1 MPFSSPKDPIFF
13 ADAQFDKEGNKPS
26 TRMPGSDGSDFRKF
40 HMHYSNRRCGCN
52 DLVCYLGW
60 DSASSIGWPIALIH
74 ACCFSNPKTAIEWS
88 RLQSTRTTSA
98 LSTYDD
104 ISSVGTTFKM
114 VRRRSPNS
122 ASDKGKPRASVYQMH
137 IMCLYEPSQSESV
150 VKSGAHHYKMRDLQL
165 QLKRGSDGSQ
175 MPCGQ
180 VGTLQLGHQSS
191 TGQNWSLA
199 KQSDRQI
206 RALNGWSN
214 KDASRDAH
222 RQDLRLC

>member
-1 MPFSSPKDPIFF
+1 
-13 ADAQFDKEGNKPS
+13 
-26 TRMPGSDGSDFRKF
+26 MPGSDGSDFRKF

-122 ASDKGKPRASVYQMH
+122 ASDKGKPRASVYQMLQTAP
-137 IMCLYEPSQSESV
+137 IPRVLLIVADVAVLISIDM
-150 VKSGAHHYKMRDLQL
+150 GAHNVSLWAKPVRVCCQIRRTSLHDARPTASVE
-165 QLKRGSDGSQ
+165 KRQ
-175 MPCGQ
+175 
-180 VGTLQLGHQSS
+180 
-191 TGQNWSLA
+191 WW
-199 KQSDRQI
+199 QSD
-206 RALNGWSN
+206 ALWSGLN
-214 KDASRDAH
+214 PPAGASIFDGAE
-222 RQDLRLC
+222 LVLG